1 MPFALDRRQFLLGSA
16 ATGALAL
23 SGCAGV
29 APRSATADARAL
41 YDSIFEGMLRA
52 APEMATGLGLDTGE
66 RAYLKSR
73 LSDSS
78 PAGKMGPYRPLLDH
92 LPRLRQVDRAALE
105 GRERAWLDT
114 VLWLGERMSEAAT
127 FSYGGVGGYGYP
139 VPYVISQLTGA
150 YQDVPDFLDSQHKI
164 ETRADAEAYVSRLE
178 EFARVVNQEVD
189 RARQDAAQGV
199 VPPAYILDKAL
210 TQTRALRDDGGRE
223 SGLVQSLVRRAR
235 EKNIEGDWATQATAI
250 VDGRLAAALDRQ
262 IALLTELRRG
272 AGTNPAASRLP
283 DGERFYAVA
292 LRFHT
297 STSLSPDE
305 AHAIGLRQVAEIS
318 AELDPLLRR
327 EGLTQGSVGARLTEL
342 GNQQRFLYPNT
353 DAGRA
358 ELIADLNRQ
367 MEAIRARMPEYFA
380 TIPTS
385 PMEVKRVPPAIETGA
400 PRGYAQG
407 PSLDGSRPGAFYINL
422 VDTRIWPKWAL
433 PTLTHHESIPGHL
446 WQGSIVL
453 ENEAIPLL
461 HRNIGIPAYGEGWG
475 LYAEQLAD
483 EIGIYR
489 AFPQGRIGML
499 QSFLYRAARIVM
511 DTGMHARGWDRER
524 TIRYFID
531 TVGLDEISATSEVE
545 RYIVWPGQAVSY
557 KVGHNEFVR
566 LREQARARL
575 EATARRGWYTP
586 SGIRRTVRGRAVS
599 KNTLTRTISRRG
611 FDSGVLT
618 QRRIP
623 CRHLSPA
630 APQ

>member
-1 MPFALDRRQFLLGSA
+1 MSLTLDRRRFLLSSAA

-23 SGCAGV
+23 PGCAGL
-29 APRSATADARAL
+29 APRSETAAARSL

-66 RAYLKSR
+66 RAFLKSR
-73 LSDSS
+73 LSDAS

-92 LPRLRQVDRAALE
+92 MGQLRQVDRSRLQ

-114 VLWLGERMSEAAT
+114 VLWLGERMEEAAT
-127 FSYGGVGGYGYP
+127 IPYGGIGGYNYP
-139 VPYVISQLTGA
+139 IPYVVSQLSGA
-150 YQDVPDFLDSQHKI
+150 YQNVPDFLDSQHRI
-164 ETRADAEAYVSRLE
+164 DTRADASAYVARLE
-178 EFARVVNQEVD
+178 EFARAVDQEVD
-189 RARQDAAQGV
+189 RMRADAGRGV
-199 VPPAYILDKAL
+199 VPPTYILDKAL
-210 TQTRALRDDGGRE
+210 TQTRSLRAERGRE
-223 SGLVQSLVRRAR
+223 AGLVQSLVRRTR
-235 EKNIEGDWATQATAI
+235 EKGIEGDWATQAAAI
-250 VDGRLAAALDRQ
+250 VDGRLAGALERQLAAL
-262 IALLTELRRG
+262 AELRRG
-272 AGTNPAASRLP
+272 AGTSPAAGRLP
-283 DGERFYAVA
+283 DGERFYQLC

-297 STSLSPDE
+297 STGLTPDE
-305 AHAIGLRQVAEIS
+305 AHAIGLAQVEEIGAE
-318 AELDPLLRR
+318 ADPLLRA
-327 EGLTQGSVGARLTEL
+327 EGLTRGSVGARLTEL
-342 GNQQRFLYPNT
+342 GRQPRWLYPNT

-367 MEAIRARMPEYFA
+367 MDAVRARMPEYFA

-385 PMEVKRVPPAIETGA
+385 PMEVKRVPPAIEVGA

-422 VDTRIWPKWAL
+422 VDTRIWPRWSL

-453 ENEAIPLL
+453 ENQAIPLL

-483 EIGIYR
+483 EIGMYR

-511 DTGMHARGWDRER
+511 DTGMHSRGWSRER

-545 RYIVWPGQAVSY
+545 RYIVWPGQACSY
-557 KVGHNEFVR
+557 KIGHNEFVR
-566 LREQARARL
+566 LRGEARTRL
-575 EATARRGWYTP
+575 GDRFDIKSFHDAVLLNGDLPLEVLATVVADWTNAQLRG
-586 SGIRRTVRGRAVS
+586 
-599 KNTLTRTISRRG
+599 
-611 FDSGVLT
+611 
-618 QRRIP
+618 
-623 CRHLSPA
+623 
-630 APQ
+630 